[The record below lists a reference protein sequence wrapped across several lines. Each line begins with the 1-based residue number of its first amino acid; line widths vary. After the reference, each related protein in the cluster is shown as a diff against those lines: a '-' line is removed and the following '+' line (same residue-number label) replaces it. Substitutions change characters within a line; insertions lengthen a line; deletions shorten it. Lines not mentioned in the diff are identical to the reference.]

1 MTDLSELLMV
11 EHSAIRILS
20 RVVYGKESLEA
31 FEDFNEYLVKDH
43 VEVEEKILFPVIVDF
58 DWEDRK
64 GFEQTVNRIKA
75 DHKLIETLAENML
88 KWKRSGNDDLYNLRM
103 PLFYKTLTDHNL
115 SEEDQIFPRWKKLE
129 AETREN
135 ALKEAMD
142 IILDTGLDRYSRN
155 TGISREFL
163 AYIEPDVI
171 R

>member
-1 MTDLSELLMV
+1 
-11 EHSAIRILS
+11 
-20 RVVYGKESLEA
+20 
-31 FEDFNEYLVKDH
+31 
-43 VEVEEKILFPVIVDF
+43 
-58 DWEDRK
+58 
-64 GFEQTVNRIKA
+64 
-75 DHKLIETLAENML
+75 ML